1 MKQRNAGFVEY
12 NWKSNNF
19 FSETTKITYVARIG
33 KTEHFVGS
41 GLAVEDIDL
50 TLLREAA
57 EASAKML
64 PFLILFLLG
73 ALNLGRKTA
82 KALRGLTASVEGL
95 AGGDHTVAIADTD
108 RKDEVGLIA
117 RALLVFRDALIAKRQ
132 TDDKNAQH
140 EQREIDRQ
148 SKITRA
154 IAQFE
159 GVTNAAVLAI
169 TSTSAELEASANM
182 LAESAS
188 STNRQVSAV
197 ADTASHTS
205 RTFEA
210 LADAEQHLEG
220 TIQSIAGLTSSS
232 SELAHSAVRSLQT
245 TEVSAEALV
254 EATKRIGTAIDLI
267 NGLAAKTNLLALN
280 ATIESARA
288 GQAGRGFAIVASE
301 VKALA
306 GQTKQ
311 ATDEIAVMVEA
322 IRQSTESTVLAI
334 KDVGSVINRIEHAS
348 QDISTSIGE
357 QSRASEVIAQVV
369 EDAVAGSS
377 QMRHAIE
384 QVRHSAR
391 DTDVAAGEV
400 RGAASDLSDRAE
412 ELRRDVESFLQA
424 VRAA

>member
-1 MKQRNAGFVEY
+1 
-12 NWKSNNF
+12 
-19 FSETTKITYVARIG
+19 
-33 KTEHFVGS
+33 
-41 GLAVEDIDL
+41 
-50 TLLREAA
+50 
-57 EASAKML
+57 
-64 PFLILFLLG
+64 
-73 ALNLGRKTA
+73 
-82 KALRGLTASVEGL
+82 
-95 AGGDHTVAIADTD
+95 
-108 RKDEVGLIA
+108 
-117 RALLVFRDALIAKRQ
+117 
-132 TDDKNAQH
+132 
-140 EQREIDRQ
+140 
-148 SKITRA
+148 
-154 IAQFE
+154 
-159 GVTNAAVLAI
+159 
-169 TSTSAELEASANM
+169 M

-280 ATIESARA
+280 ATIDPPALVT
-288 GQAGRGFAIVASE
+288 GRGFAIVASE

-348 QDISTSIGE
+348 QDISTSLVNSHG
-357 QSRASEVIAQVV
+357 RVK
-369 EDAVAGSS
+369 
-377 QMRHAIE
+377 
-384 QVRHSAR
+384 
-391 DTDVAAGEV
+391 
-400 RGAASDLSDRAE
+400 
-412 ELRRDVESFLQA
+412 
-424 VRAA
+424 